1 MSRTLTTCEQRGTR
15 VSHKK
20 VDSKAT
26 IVGSYYGGFV
36 LEQVGRKF
44 MLPFERV
51 DQWNVIEVGE

>member
-1 MSRTLTTCEQRGTR
+1 MRTLTTCEETGTR

-36 LEQVGRKF
+36 IEQDGRKF

-51 DQWNVIEVGE
+51 DQWNVIQEGE